1 MDFNLKN
8 YQIFRLKKY
17 FKKKDFFFLFHTAK
31 LNLDQWVNKE
41 QNLKKL
47 KFSYY
52 KPLNGTSLTTLNN
65 SVYRNFSSI
74 IGGFVLFVNLN
85 YKKTNQD
92 ITSILS
98 SLKPSFVLVSV
109 KLNNK
114 IYSTAQFKGLK
125 SLSYKKN
132 MFNLHKVLDNSLKT
146 SYMLTDNKNNLRNNV
161 T

>member
-17 FKKKDFFFLFHTAK
+17 FKKNDFFFLFHTAK

-146 SYMLTDNKNNLRNNV
+146 SYMLTDNKNKLRNNV

>member
-1 MDFNLKN
+1 MDLNLKN

-52 KPLNGTSLTTLNN
+52 KPLNGTSLTTLKN

-92 ITSILS
+92 IKSILS
-98 SLKPSFVLVSV
+98 SLKPSFILVSV

-114 IYSTAQFKGLK
+114 VYSTAQFKGLK
-125 SLSYKKN
+125 SLSYKEN
-132 MFNLHKVLDNSLKT
+132 MFNLHKVLDKSLKT
-146 SYMLTDNKNNLRNNV
+146 SYVLTDNKNDFRNNV

>member
-17 FKKKDFFFLFHTAK
+17 FKKNEFFFLFHTAK

-41 QNLKKL
+41 QTLKKL
-47 KFSYY
+47 KLSYY
-52 KPLNGTSLTTLNN
+52 KPLNGTSLITLKN
-65 SVYRNFSSI
+65 SVYRNFRSI

-85 YKKTNQD
+85 YKKTNLD
-92 ITSILS
+92 IKSILS

-114 IYSTAQFKGLK
+114 VYSTSQFKGLK

-132 MFNLHKVLDNSLKT
+132 MLNLYKVMDNSLKT
-146 SYMLTDNKNNLRNNV
+146 SYILTDNKNDFRNNV